1 MVSILSYS
9 LQCPILEQRAPRLA
23 SAGKILGSLAVVAS
37 AVNLKLDLLDS
48 AGLSLEE
55 YLGLSTAVALFIMA
69 YFASKERKVIELT
82 DNLSLEEQF
91 EALESIPT
99 KSGTDVASVA
109 QPQSSH
115 TKNIIDSII
124 GANKEI
130 DELQV
135 SNAIGALS
143 TGEFGQ
149 AAQQIAEQLPAPHKE
164 SDNVVQSSTK
174 TTIDHDLESK
184 SNIPLPSIPIA
195 DEPIIAEIPV
205 LPEVATSPSLPDLTE
220 LFEDET
226 ANDKDAIESEIL
238 PMESENESLSL
249 IKGEYDSLI
258 FNTDNIRSQ
267 LKTLNYDTE
276 YFNRILIISRFLSFN
291 TPKEINFDEVNF
303 TIGWDKKVRRKKGRT
318 FKTII
323 KKTDENVRIL
333 RLAGYVKANPAI
345 LERHFENYVTS
356 LENSGLFQLVEVMD
370 EQTPSKDIERIEFV
384 LKCVI

>member
-9 LQCPILEQRAPRLA
+9 LQCPIMEQRAPRLA

-99 KSGTDVASVA
+99 KSGTDVSSVA

-205 LPEVATSPSLPDLTE
+205 LPEVDTSPSLPDLTD

-226 ANDKDAIESEIL
+226 ADDKVAIESVEKQDFIETPDL
-238 PMESENESLSL
+238 PDL
-249 IKGEYDSLI
+249 D
-258 FNTDNIRSQ
+258 D
-267 LKTLNYDTE
+267 
-276 YFNRILIISRFLSFN
+276 
-291 TPKEINFDEVNF
+291 
-303 TIGWDKKVRRKKGRT
+303 
-318 FKTII
+318 
-323 KKTDENVRIL
+323 
-333 RLAGYVKANPAI
+333 
-345 LERHFENYVTS
+345 
-356 LENSGLFQLVEVMD
+356 LF
-370 EQTPSKDIERIEFV
+370 
-384 LKCVI
+384 

>member
-9 LQCPILEQRAPRLA
+9 LQCPIMEQRAPRLA

-99 KSGTDVASVA
+99 KSGTDVSSVA

-195 DEPIIAEIPV
+195 DESIIAEIPV
-205 LPEVATSPSLPDLTE
+205 LPEVDTSPSLPDLTD

-226 ANDKDAIESEIL
+226 ANDKVAIESVEKQDFIETPDL
-238 PMESENESLSL
+238 PDL
-249 IKGEYDSLI
+249 D
-258 FNTDNIRSQ
+258 D
-267 LKTLNYDTE
+267 
-276 YFNRILIISRFLSFN
+276 
-291 TPKEINFDEVNF
+291 
-303 TIGWDKKVRRKKGRT
+303 
-318 FKTII
+318 
-323 KKTDENVRIL
+323 
-333 RLAGYVKANPAI
+333 
-345 LERHFENYVTS
+345 
-356 LENSGLFQLVEVMD
+356 LF
-370 EQTPSKDIERIEFV
+370 
-384 LKCVI
+384 

>member
-1 MVSILSYS
+1 MVSLLSYS
-9 LQCPILEQRAPRLA
+9 LQCQIMEQRAPRLA

-69 YFASKERKVIELT
+69 YFSSKERKVIELT

-99 KSGTDVASVA
+99 KSGTDVSSVG

-205 LPEVATSPSLPDLTE
+205 LPEVDTSPSLPDLTD

-226 ANDKDAIESEIL
+226 ANDKVAIESVEKQDFIETPDL
-238 PMESENESLSL
+238 PDL
-249 IKGEYDSLI
+249 D
-258 FNTDNIRSQ
+258 D
-267 LKTLNYDTE
+267 
-276 YFNRILIISRFLSFN
+276 
-291 TPKEINFDEVNF
+291 
-303 TIGWDKKVRRKKGRT
+303 
-318 FKTII
+318 
-323 KKTDENVRIL
+323 
-333 RLAGYVKANPAI
+333 
-345 LERHFENYVTS
+345 
-356 LENSGLFQLVEVMD
+356 LF
-370 EQTPSKDIERIEFV
+370 
-384 LKCVI
+384 

>member
-9 LQCPILEQRAPRLA
+9 LQCPIMEQRAPRLA

-99 KSGTDVASVA
+99 KSGTDVSSVA

-174 TTIDHDLESK
+174 TTIDNDLESK

-205 LPEVATSPSLPDLTE
+205 LPEVDTSPSLPDLTD

-226 ANDKDAIESEIL
+226 ADDKVAIESVEKQDFIETPDL
-238 PMESENESLSL
+238 PDL
-249 IKGEYDSLI
+249 D
-258 FNTDNIRSQ
+258 D
-267 LKTLNYDTE
+267 
-276 YFNRILIISRFLSFN
+276 
-291 TPKEINFDEVNF
+291 
-303 TIGWDKKVRRKKGRT
+303 
-318 FKTII
+318 
-323 KKTDENVRIL
+323 
-333 RLAGYVKANPAI
+333 
-345 LERHFENYVTS
+345 
-356 LENSGLFQLVEVMD
+356 LF
-370 EQTPSKDIERIEFV
+370 
-384 LKCVI
+384 

>member
-1 MVSILSYS
+1 MVSLLSYS
-9 LQCPILEQRAPRLA
+9 LQCQIMEQRAPRLA

-99 KSGTDVASVA
+99 KSGTDVSSVG

-205 LPEVATSPSLPDLTE
+205 LPEVDTSPSLPDLTD

-226 ANDKDAIESEIL
+226 ANDKVAIESVEKQDFIETPDL
-238 PMESENESLSL
+238 PDL
-249 IKGEYDSLI
+249 D
-258 FNTDNIRSQ
+258 D
-267 LKTLNYDTE
+267 
-276 YFNRILIISRFLSFN
+276 
-291 TPKEINFDEVNF
+291 
-303 TIGWDKKVRRKKGRT
+303 
-318 FKTII
+318 
-323 KKTDENVRIL
+323 
-333 RLAGYVKANPAI
+333 
-345 LERHFENYVTS
+345 
-356 LENSGLFQLVEVMD
+356 LF
-370 EQTPSKDIERIEFV
+370 
-384 LKCVI
+384 

>member
-9 LQCPILEQRAPRLA
+9 LQCPIMEQRAPRLA

-99 KSGTDVASVA
+99 KSGTDVSSVA

-184 SNIPLPSIPIA
+184 SNIPLPSNPIA
-195 DEPIIAEIPV
+195 DEPIIAEIPA
-205 LPEVATSPSLPDLTE
+205 LPEVDTSPSLPDLAD

-226 ANDKDAIESEIL
+226 ADDKVAIESVEKQDFIETPDL
-238 PMESENESLSL
+238 PDL
-249 IKGEYDSLI
+249 D
-258 FNTDNIRSQ
+258 D
-267 LKTLNYDTE
+267 
-276 YFNRILIISRFLSFN
+276 
-291 TPKEINFDEVNF
+291 
-303 TIGWDKKVRRKKGRT
+303 
-318 FKTII
+318 
-323 KKTDENVRIL
+323 
-333 RLAGYVKANPAI
+333 
-345 LERHFENYVTS
+345 
-356 LENSGLFQLVEVMD
+356 LF
-370 EQTPSKDIERIEFV
+370 
-384 LKCVI
+384 

>member
-9 LQCPILEQRAPRLA
+9 LQCPIMEQRAPRLA

-99 KSGTDVASVA
+99 KSGTDVSSVG

-205 LPEVATSPSLPDLTE
+205 LPEVDTSPSLPDLTD

-226 ANDKDAIESEIL
+226 ANDKVAIESVEKQDFIETPDL
-238 PMESENESLSL
+238 PDL
-249 IKGEYDSLI
+249 D
-258 FNTDNIRSQ
+258 D
-267 LKTLNYDTE
+267 
-276 YFNRILIISRFLSFN
+276 
-291 TPKEINFDEVNF
+291 
-303 TIGWDKKVRRKKGRT
+303 
-318 FKTII
+318 
-323 KKTDENVRIL
+323 
-333 RLAGYVKANPAI
+333 
-345 LERHFENYVTS
+345 
-356 LENSGLFQLVEVMD
+356 LF
-370 EQTPSKDIERIEFV
+370 
-384 LKCVI
+384 

>member
-9 LQCPILEQRAPRLA
+9 LQCPIMEQRAPRLA

-99 KSGTDVASVA
+99 KSGTDVSSVA

-184 SNIPLPSIPIA
+184 SNIPLPSNPIA

-205 LPEVATSPSLPDLTE
+205 LPEVDTSPSLPDLAD

-226 ANDKDAIESEIL
+226 ADDKVAIESVEKQDFIETPDL
-238 PMESENESLSL
+238 PDL
-249 IKGEYDSLI
+249 D
-258 FNTDNIRSQ
+258 D
-267 LKTLNYDTE
+267 
-276 YFNRILIISRFLSFN
+276 
-291 TPKEINFDEVNF
+291 
-303 TIGWDKKVRRKKGRT
+303 
-318 FKTII
+318 
-323 KKTDENVRIL
+323 
-333 RLAGYVKANPAI
+333 
-345 LERHFENYVTS
+345 
-356 LENSGLFQLVEVMD
+356 LF
-370 EQTPSKDIERIEFV
+370 
-384 LKCVI
+384 

>member
-9 LQCPILEQRAPRLA
+9 LQCPIMEQRAPRLA
-23 SAGKILGSLAVVAS
+23 SAGKILGSLAVVTS

-99 KSGTDVASVA
+99 KSGTDVSSVA

-205 LPEVATSPSLPDLTE
+205 LPEVDTSPSLPDLTD

-226 ANDKDAIESEIL
+226 ANDKVAIESVEKQDFIETPDL
-238 PMESENESLSL
+238 PDL
-249 IKGEYDSLI
+249 D
-258 FNTDNIRSQ
+258 D
-267 LKTLNYDTE
+267 
-276 YFNRILIISRFLSFN
+276 
-291 TPKEINFDEVNF
+291 
-303 TIGWDKKVRRKKGRT
+303 
-318 FKTII
+318 
-323 KKTDENVRIL
+323 
-333 RLAGYVKANPAI
+333 
-345 LERHFENYVTS
+345 
-356 LENSGLFQLVEVMD
+356 LF
-370 EQTPSKDIERIEFV
+370 
-384 LKCVI
+384 

>member
-1 MVSILSYS
+1 MVSLLSYS
-9 LQCPILEQRAPRLA
+9 LQCPIMEQRAPRLA

-99 KSGTDVASVA
+99 KSGTDVSLVA

-184 SNIPLPSIPIA
+184 SNIPLPSNPIA

-205 LPEVATSPSLPDLTE
+205 LPEVDTIPSLPDLTD

-226 ANDKDAIESEIL
+226 ANDKVAIESVEKQDFIETPDL
-238 PMESENESLSL
+238 PDL
-249 IKGEYDSLI
+249 D
-258 FNTDNIRSQ
+258 D
-267 LKTLNYDTE
+267 
-276 YFNRILIISRFLSFN
+276 
-291 TPKEINFDEVNF
+291 
-303 TIGWDKKVRRKKGRT
+303 
-318 FKTII
+318 
-323 KKTDENVRIL
+323 
-333 RLAGYVKANPAI
+333 
-345 LERHFENYVTS
+345 
-356 LENSGLFQLVEVMD
+356 LF
-370 EQTPSKDIERIEFV
+370 
-384 LKCVI
+384 

>member
-1 MVSILSYS
+1 M
-9 LQCPILEQRAPRLA
+9 EQRAPRLA

-99 KSGTDVASVA
+99 KSGTDVSSVG

-205 LPEVATSPSLPDLTE
+205 LPEVDTSPSLPDLTD

-226 ANDKDAIESEIL
+226 ADDKVAIESVEKQDFIETPDL
-238 PMESENESLSL
+238 PDL
-249 IKGEYDSLI
+249 D
-258 FNTDNIRSQ
+258 D
-267 LKTLNYDTE
+267 
-276 YFNRILIISRFLSFN
+276 
-291 TPKEINFDEVNF
+291 
-303 TIGWDKKVRRKKGRT
+303 
-318 FKTII
+318 
-323 KKTDENVRIL
+323 
-333 RLAGYVKANPAI
+333 
-345 LERHFENYVTS
+345 
-356 LENSGLFQLVEVMD
+356 LF
-370 EQTPSKDIERIEFV
+370 
-384 LKCVI
+384 

>member
-9 LQCPILEQRAPRLA
+9 LQCPIMEQRAPRLA

-99 KSGTDVASVA
+99 KSGTDVSSVA

-205 LPEVATSPSLPDLTE
+205 LPEVDTSPSLPDLTD

-226 ANDKDAIESEIL
+226 ANDKVAIESVEKQDFIETPDL
-238 PMESENESLSL
+238 PDL
-249 IKGEYDSLI
+249 D
-258 FNTDNIRSQ
+258 D
-267 LKTLNYDTE
+267 
-276 YFNRILIISRFLSFN
+276 
-291 TPKEINFDEVNF
+291 
-303 TIGWDKKVRRKKGRT
+303 
-318 FKTII
+318 
-323 KKTDENVRIL
+323 
-333 RLAGYVKANPAI
+333 
-345 LERHFENYVTS
+345 
-356 LENSGLFQLVEVMD
+356 LF
-370 EQTPSKDIERIEFV
+370 
-384 LKCVI
+384 

>member
-1 MVSILSYS
+1 MVSLLSYS
-9 LQCPILEQRAPRLA
+9 LQCPIMEQRAPRLA

-99 KSGTDVASVA
+99 KSGTDVSSIA

-164 SDNVVQSSTK
+164 SDNVVQSLTK
-174 TTIDHDLESK
+174 STIDHDLESK
-184 SNIPLPSIPIA
+184 SNIPLPSNPIA

-205 LPEVATSPSLPDLTE
+205 LPEVDTSPSLPDLTD

-226 ANDKDAIESEIL
+226 ADDKVAIESVEKQDFIETPDL
-238 PMESENESLSL
+238 PDL
-249 IKGEYDSLI
+249 D
-258 FNTDNIRSQ
+258 D
-267 LKTLNYDTE
+267 
-276 YFNRILIISRFLSFN
+276 
-291 TPKEINFDEVNF
+291 
-303 TIGWDKKVRRKKGRT
+303 
-318 FKTII
+318 
-323 KKTDENVRIL
+323 
-333 RLAGYVKANPAI
+333 
-345 LERHFENYVTS
+345 
-356 LENSGLFQLVEVMD
+356 LF
-370 EQTPSKDIERIEFV
+370 
-384 LKCVI
+384 

>member
-9 LQCPILEQRAPRLA
+9 LQCPIMEQRAPRLA

-99 KSGTDVASVA
+99 KSGTDVSSVA

-195 DEPIIAEIPV
+195 DEPIIAEMPV
-205 LPEVATSPSLPDLTE
+205 LPEVDTSPSLPDLTD

-226 ANDKDAIESEIL
+226 ANDKVAIESVEKQDFIETPDL
-238 PMESENESLSL
+238 PDL
-249 IKGEYDSLI
+249 D
-258 FNTDNIRSQ
+258 D
-267 LKTLNYDTE
+267 
-276 YFNRILIISRFLSFN
+276 
-291 TPKEINFDEVNF
+291 
-303 TIGWDKKVRRKKGRT
+303 
-318 FKTII
+318 
-323 KKTDENVRIL
+323 
-333 RLAGYVKANPAI
+333 
-345 LERHFENYVTS
+345 
-356 LENSGLFQLVEVMD
+356 LF
-370 EQTPSKDIERIEFV
+370 
-384 LKCVI
+384 

>member
-9 LQCPILEQRAPRLA
+9 LQCPIMEQRAPRLA
-23 SAGKILGSLAVVAS
+23 SAGKILGSLAVVTS

-99 KSGTDVASVA
+99 KSGTDLSSIA

-205 LPEVATSPSLPDLTE
+205 LPEVDTSPSLPDLTD

-226 ANDKDAIESEIL
+226 ANDKVAIESVEKQDFIETPDL
-238 PMESENESLSL
+238 PDL
-249 IKGEYDSLI
+249 D
-258 FNTDNIRSQ
+258 D
-267 LKTLNYDTE
+267 
-276 YFNRILIISRFLSFN
+276 
-291 TPKEINFDEVNF
+291 
-303 TIGWDKKVRRKKGRT
+303 
-318 FKTII
+318 
-323 KKTDENVRIL
+323 
-333 RLAGYVKANPAI
+333 
-345 LERHFENYVTS
+345 
-356 LENSGLFQLVEVMD
+356 LF
-370 EQTPSKDIERIEFV
+370 
-384 LKCVI
+384 

>member
-9 LQCPILEQRAPRLA
+9 LQCPIMEQRAPRLA
-23 SAGKILGSLAVVAS
+23 SAGRILGSLAVVAS

-99 KSGTDVASVA
+99 KSGTDVSSVA

-184 SNIPLPSIPIA
+184 SNIPLPSNPIA

-205 LPEVATSPSLPDLTE
+205 LPEVDTSPSLPDLTD

-226 ANDKDAIESEIL
+226 ADDKVAIESVEKQDFIETPDL
-238 PMESENESLSL
+238 PDL
-249 IKGEYDSLI
+249 D
-258 FNTDNIRSQ
+258 D
-267 LKTLNYDTE
+267 
-276 YFNRILIISRFLSFN
+276 
-291 TPKEINFDEVNF
+291 
-303 TIGWDKKVRRKKGRT
+303 
-318 FKTII
+318 
-323 KKTDENVRIL
+323 
-333 RLAGYVKANPAI
+333 
-345 LERHFENYVTS
+345 
-356 LENSGLFQLVEVMD
+356 LF
-370 EQTPSKDIERIEFV
+370 
-384 LKCVI
+384 

>member
-9 LQCPILEQRAPRLA
+9 LQCPIMEQRAPRLA

-37 AVNLKLDLLDS
+37 ADNLKLDLLDS

-99 KSGTDVASVA
+99 KSGTDVSSVA

-205 LPEVATSPSLPDLTE
+205 LPEVDTSPSLPDLTD

-226 ANDKDAIESEIL
+226 ADDKVAIESVEKQDFIETPDL
-238 PMESENESLSL
+238 PDL
-249 IKGEYDSLI
+249 D
-258 FNTDNIRSQ
+258 D
-267 LKTLNYDTE
+267 
-276 YFNRILIISRFLSFN
+276 
-291 TPKEINFDEVNF
+291 
-303 TIGWDKKVRRKKGRT
+303 
-318 FKTII
+318 
-323 KKTDENVRIL
+323 
-333 RLAGYVKANPAI
+333 
-345 LERHFENYVTS
+345 
-356 LENSGLFQLVEVMD
+356 LF
-370 EQTPSKDIERIEFV
+370 
-384 LKCVI
+384 

>member
-9 LQCPILEQRAPRLA
+9 LQCPIMEQRAPRLA

-99 KSGTDVASVA
+99 KSGTDVSSVE

-205 LPEVATSPSLPDLTE
+205 LPEVDTSPSLPDLTD

-226 ANDKDAIESEIL
+226 ADDKVAIESVEKQDFIETPDL
-238 PMESENESLSL
+238 PDL
-249 IKGEYDSLI
+249 D
-258 FNTDNIRSQ
+258 D
-267 LKTLNYDTE
+267 
-276 YFNRILIISRFLSFN
+276 
-291 TPKEINFDEVNF
+291 
-303 TIGWDKKVRRKKGRT
+303 
-318 FKTII
+318 
-323 KKTDENVRIL
+323 
-333 RLAGYVKANPAI
+333 
-345 LERHFENYVTS
+345 
-356 LENSGLFQLVEVMD
+356 LF
-370 EQTPSKDIERIEFV
+370 
-384 LKCVI
+384 

>member
-9 LQCPILEQRAPRLA
+9 LQCPIMEQRAPRLA
-23 SAGKILGSLAVVAS
+23 SAGKILGSLAVVTS

-99 KSGTDVASVA
+99 KSGTDVSSVG

-205 LPEVATSPSLPDLTE
+205 LPEVDTSPSLPDLTD
-220 LFEDET
+220 LFEHET
-226 ANDKDAIESEIL
+226 ANDKVAIESVEKQDFIETPDL
-238 PMESENESLSL
+238 PDL
-249 IKGEYDSLI
+249 D
-258 FNTDNIRSQ
+258 D
-267 LKTLNYDTE
+267 
-276 YFNRILIISRFLSFN
+276 
-291 TPKEINFDEVNF
+291 
-303 TIGWDKKVRRKKGRT
+303 
-318 FKTII
+318 
-323 KKTDENVRIL
+323 
-333 RLAGYVKANPAI
+333 
-345 LERHFENYVTS
+345 
-356 LENSGLFQLVEVMD
+356 LF
-370 EQTPSKDIERIEFV
+370 
-384 LKCVI
+384 

>member
-1 MVSILSYS
+1 MVSLLSYS
-9 LQCPILEQRAPRLA
+9 LQCPIMEQRAPRLA

-91 EALESIPT
+91 EALENIPT
-99 KSGTDVASVA
+99 KSGTDASSVA

-195 DEPIIAEIPV
+195 EEPIIAEIPV
-205 LPEVATSPSLPDLTE
+205 LPEVDTSPSLPDLTD

-226 ANDKDAIESEIL
+226 ADDKVAIESVEKQDFIETPDL
-238 PMESENESLSL
+238 PDL
-249 IKGEYDSLI
+249 D
-258 FNTDNIRSQ
+258 D
-267 LKTLNYDTE
+267 
-276 YFNRILIISRFLSFN
+276 
-291 TPKEINFDEVNF
+291 
-303 TIGWDKKVRRKKGRT
+303 
-318 FKTII
+318 
-323 KKTDENVRIL
+323 
-333 RLAGYVKANPAI
+333 
-345 LERHFENYVTS
+345 
-356 LENSGLFQLVEVMD
+356 LF
-370 EQTPSKDIERIEFV
+370 
-384 LKCVI
+384 

>member
-1 MVSILSYS
+1 MVSLLSYS
-9 LQCPILEQRAPRLA
+9 LLCPIMEQRAPRLA

-99 KSGTDVASVA
+99 KSGTDVSSVA

-135 SNAIGALS
+135 SSAIGALS

-149 AAQQIAEQLPAPHKE
+149 AAKQIAEQLPAPHKE

-184 SNIPLPSIPIA
+184 SNIPLPSTPIA
-195 DEPIIAEIPV
+195 DEPIIAEIPA
-205 LPEVATSPSLPDLTE
+205 LPEVDTSPSLPDLTD

-226 ANDKDAIESEIL
+226 ANDKVAIESVEKQDFIETPDL
-238 PMESENESLSL
+238 PDL
-249 IKGEYDSLI
+249 D
-258 FNTDNIRSQ
+258 D
-267 LKTLNYDTE
+267 
-276 YFNRILIISRFLSFN
+276 
-291 TPKEINFDEVNF
+291 
-303 TIGWDKKVRRKKGRT
+303 
-318 FKTII
+318 
-323 KKTDENVRIL
+323 
-333 RLAGYVKANPAI
+333 
-345 LERHFENYVTS
+345 
-356 LENSGLFQLVEVMD
+356 LF
-370 EQTPSKDIERIEFV
+370 
-384 LKCVI
+384 

>member
-9 LQCPILEQRAPRLA
+9 LQCPIMEQRAPRLA

-99 KSGTDVASVA
+99 KSGTDVSSIA

-164 SDNVVQSSTK
+164 SDNVVQSLTK
-174 TTIDHDLESK
+174 STIDHDLESK
-184 SNIPLPSIPIA
+184 SNIPLPSNPIA

-205 LPEVATSPSLPDLTE
+205 LPEVDTSPSLPDLTD

-226 ANDKDAIESEIL
+226 ANDKVAIESVEKQDFIETPDL
-238 PMESENESLSL
+238 PDL
-249 IKGEYDSLI
+249 D
-258 FNTDNIRSQ
+258 D
-267 LKTLNYDTE
+267 
-276 YFNRILIISRFLSFN
+276 
-291 TPKEINFDEVNF
+291 
-303 TIGWDKKVRRKKGRT
+303 
-318 FKTII
+318 
-323 KKTDENVRIL
+323 
-333 RLAGYVKANPAI
+333 
-345 LERHFENYVTS
+345 
-356 LENSGLFQLVEVMD
+356 LF
-370 EQTPSKDIERIEFV
+370 
-384 LKCVI
+384 